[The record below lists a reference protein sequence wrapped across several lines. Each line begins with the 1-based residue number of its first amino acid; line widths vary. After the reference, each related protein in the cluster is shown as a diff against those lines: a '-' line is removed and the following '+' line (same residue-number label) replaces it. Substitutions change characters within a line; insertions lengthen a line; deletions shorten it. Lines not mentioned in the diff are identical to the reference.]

1 MKKYIG
7 AILSIGTVAMLF
19 YTLFD
24 LKNQVKQIPVL
35 EHQLDSVSIIKDSL
49 YEVNFINERI
59 IPQLLILH
67 HHYGLYPLG
76 LLKLMLSHVV
86 KKS

>member
-35 EHQLDSVSIIKDSL
+35 EHQLDSLRDETFIISTENGRYELSL
-49 YEVNFINERI
+49 EHLKEVNPKAAKEFENYLTTQTE
-59 IPQLLILH
+59 
-67 HHYGLYPLG
+67 
-76 LLKLMLSHVV
+76 
-86 KKS
+86 

>member
-24 LKNQVKQIPVL
+24 LKDQVKQIPVL
-35 EHQLDSVSIIKDSL
+35 EHQLDSLQGKIFNLSTQNGRYELTLEHLK
-49 YEVNFINERI
+49 EVNPKAAKEFENYMNHETE
-59 IPQLLILH
+59 
-67 HHYGLYPLG
+67 
-76 LLKLMLSHVV
+76 
-86 KKS
+86 